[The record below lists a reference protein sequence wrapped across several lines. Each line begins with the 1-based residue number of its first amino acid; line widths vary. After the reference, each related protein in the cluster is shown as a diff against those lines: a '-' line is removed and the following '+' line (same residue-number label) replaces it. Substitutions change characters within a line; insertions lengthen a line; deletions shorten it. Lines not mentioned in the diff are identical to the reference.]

1 LNLLV
6 YCTKFN
12 EQDFFGESPEKVN
25 DLFNGIEKV
34 KQIELYKELDLLF
47 NWISIINFMHIQF
60 YRKYVIFIQINEW
73 NFLQL

>member
-1 LNLLV
+1 LLV

-47 NWISIINFMHIQF
+47 N
-60 YRKYVIFIQINEW
+60 
-73 NFLQL
+73 